1 MTRARP
7 PGEHYSSHGDLL
19 QPARDGRLPLGA
31 IVVPAARAAANLGTV
46 LRLGADLGVPVVVL
60 CSVDAA
66 PDEVLRLAD
75 RAGASCTVVDL
86 AEPVDP
92 GFPALE
98 TSHFGEAIVGSHG
111 DLSLK
116 RNLGLALGRACRWS
130 TLLFLDD
137 DIRGVAPVLV
147 RRAVGTLRA
156 HAAAGMPATAYPDN
170 SMVCHARRLGGA
182 EQDVFVSGSA
192 LAVRLDGDRPGSFFP
207 EVYNEDWLFLAPFLE
222 DRQVARVGSV
232 RQTRYDP
239 FAEPLR
245 AGGEEFGDVLAEGL
259 VGALHAGPAEPATH
273 ADYWAGFLQRRAE
286 FIAAAADGCRRSGH
300 PAAARA
306 VRALAVAEQ
315 ARGRLSAAVLADYVC
330 AWRADLRRWREYISG
345 IAPRGDLPA
354 ALDALGLSA
363 TTTGPVPTRNTG
375 S

>member
-1 MTRARP
+1 M
-7 PGEHYSSHGDLL
+7 
-19 QPARDGRLPLGA
+19 PLGA
-31 IVVPAARAAANLGTV
+31 IVVPAARPAANLESA
-46 LRLGADLGVPVVVL
+46 LRLGADLDVPVVVL
-60 CSVDAA
+60 CSVHAD

-75 RAGASCTVVDL
+75 LAGARCTAVDL

-92 GFPALE
+92 GFPPLE
-98 TSHFGEAIVGSHG
+98 TSHFGEAMVGSHG

-116 RNLGLALGRACRWS
+116 RNLGLVLGRACRWS

-137 DIRGVAPVLV
+137 DIRGVAPTLV
-147 RRAVGTLRA
+147 RRAVGTLRE
-156 HAAAGMPATAYPDN
+156 HSAAGMPATAYPDN
-170 SMVCHARRLGGA
+170 STVCHARRLGGA
-182 EQDVFVSGSA
+182 EQGVFVSGSA
-192 LAVRLDGDRPGSFFP
+192 LAVRLDGGRPGSFFP

-222 DRQVARVGSV
+222 ERAVARVGSV

-239 FAEPLR
+239 FAQPLR

-259 VGALHAGPAEPATH
+259 VGVLHAGPAEPATRP
-273 ADYWAGFLQRRAE
+273 DYWADFLLRRAE
-286 FIAAAADGCRRSGH
+286 FIAAAADGCRRSGD
-300 PAAARA
+300 PAAPRA

-315 ARGRLSAAVLADYVC
+315 ARARLSPAVLADYVT
-330 AWRADLRRWREYISG
+330 AWRADLRRWQEYLSG

-363 TTTGPVPTRNTG
+363 ATVGPVPTRNTG